1 MIPPN
6 RAGPSGHFSSRYDG
20 NLGVCVIPW
29 AVAGAAIG
37 AAGSIGGGLL
47 GSSASGAAAKDQL
60 QAAQQATQ
68 AELQMYN
75 QTVAREQPFLTAGTN
90 ALTQLQQLLG
100 IGPGGGGATNPILS
114 MLGIGPGGAAG
125 GGINPATFQG
135 SPGYQYQLQQGM
147 NAVTNANAPT
157 GVGGN
162 ALRQL
167 QQTGQ
172 GLANQN
178 WNQYLG
184 NASSAWQQLLGGI
197 GSIVGLGQNAAGNLG
212 NAAQTVGGQIGSN
225 AIGGGNALAA
235 GAIGSASAL
244 TGGANG
250 ALNNIIPF
258 LLQQY
263 GSGGPSSS
271 GFPAGI
277 TSATD
282 ATGVSGYNPSPQ
294 TYY

>member
-1 MIPPN
+1 
-6 RAGPSGHFSSRYDG
+6 
-20 NLGVCVIPW
+20 
-29 AVAGAAIG
+29 
-37 AAGSIGGGLL
+37 
-47 GSSASGAAAKDQL
+47 
-60 QAAQQATQ
+60 
-68 AELQMYN
+68 MYN

-197 GSIVGLGQNAAGNLG
+197 GSVVGLGQNAAGNLG
-212 NAAQTVGGQIGSN
+212 NAAQAVGGEIGANS
-225 AIGGGNALAA
+225 IYGGNALGQ
-235 GAIGSASAL
+235 GAINSASAL
-244 TGGANG
+244 AGGANG
-250 ALNNIIPF
+250 ALQNSIIPF
-258 LLQQY
+258 LLSQQS
-263 GSGGPSSS
+263 SGGVSPV
-271 GFPAGI
+271 
-277 TSATD
+277 
-282 ATGVSGYNPSPQ
+282 TGLGNIFSGYQWGGMPNSSTLGGFTDQANANVAAGGP
-294 TYY
+294 Y